1 MTDSSDDD
9 DPFLEP
15 PWLTIAPDH
24 PLSQETPGADRFDL
38 GLRVGP
44 IYDILRHPETRTPL
58 AAAIYGD
65 WGAGKTSAMKWLDG
79 RLRIWNEQ
87 GPPDGK
93 VTVHSVWFY
102 PWKYQTQ
109 EDVWRGL
116 VAQVIIACLDKTN
129 ADAKDYMEAAK
140 RLGAFLGDAFID
152 LVSGVKLSVGLAD
165 AAKADLNLESL
176 EKIRENAKQFVRPE
190 SAYLNA
196 FESAFETW
204 VAKTLGTNERMVVF
218 IDDLDRCL
226 PEVGLKVLEALK
238 LYLNVE
244 GLVFVV
250 GVDREVVEDLVK
262 KHYADLGLKPEKGA
276 SYLAKM
282 FQVEA
287 TVAPSDPQI
296 DVFLDSTLSENPA
309 WRAFEEPEQD
319 IFRGVIRRL
328 AAESP
333 REVKRLVNSALMAGA
348 GARMSAAARGAAAE
362 PITPA
367 QGTQVFLVRK
377 VLETPKYTLG
387 SLVGRDRG
395 TAFFTA
401 WSDAARADETPP
413 TIPVSEDFVKQI
425 KAHHQGRSHPG
436 REPGPDRPERA
447 QELERLLAAYPEPYR
462 ALLAKPSFADLLQ
475 LLGDAALGALMRI
488 PYPEEAAIFGGV
500 AADTTS
506 AGLIR
511 EAIARAL
518 GIKIEE
524 VTPSVYERVTRLDLR
539 DSEVTD
545 LEPLKGLTNLERLY
559 LTGTEVADLEP
570 LKGLTSL
577 QRLYLRGTQVADL
590 EPLEGLTSLQRL
602 YLQGT
607 QVADLEP
614 LQGLTSLKGLDLEHT
629 RVADLESLKG
639 LTSLKGLDLE
649 RTQVADLEPLE
660 GLTSLQ
666 RLDLKGPQ
674 VSDDAVARLQAA
686 LPDLEISR

>member
-1 MTDSSDDD
+1 MTDNSDDN

-38 GLRVGP
+38 GLHIGP
-44 IYDILRHPETRTPL
+44 IYDILRHPETRTPM

-79 RLRIWNEQ
+79 RLRIWNEKAA
-87 GPPDGK
+87 PNGK
-93 VTVHSVWFY
+93 VTVHTVWFY

-116 VAQVIIACLDKTN
+116 VTQVIIACLETTN
-129 ADAKDYMEAAK
+129 ADAKGYMEAA
-140 RLGAFLGDAFID
+140 RDLGTFLGNAFID
-152 LVSGVKLSVGLAD
+152 LVSGVKLSVGLAG
-165 AAKADLNLESL
+165 AAKADLDLKSL
-176 EKIRENAKQFVRPE
+176 QKIKENAKEFVHPE

-204 VAKTLGTNERMVVF
+204 VAKTLGRNERMVVF
-218 IDDLDRCL
+218 IDDLDRCM

-238 LYLNVE
+238 LYLNVP
-244 GLVFVV
+244 GLIFVV

-262 KHYADLGLKPEKGA
+262 KHYEDLGLKSEK
-276 SYLAKM
+276 SVNYLAKM

-309 WRAFEEPEQD
+309 WQAFEAPEQE

-348 GARMSAAARGAAAE
+348 GARMSAAARGATAK

-387 SLVGRDRG
+387 SLVGRDLG

-401 WSDAARADETPP
+401 WSEAARADRAPP
-413 TIPVSEDFVKQI
+413 TISVSEDLVNRI
-425 KAHHQGRSHPG
+425 KEHHQGPEHPG

-447 QELERLLAAYPEPYR
+447 QELERLLAPYPEPYH
-462 ALLAKPSFADLLQ
+462 ALLAKPSFLDLLH
-475 LLGDAALGALMRI
+475 LLADEALGALMRI
-488 PYPEEAAIFGGV
+488 PYPKEAAVFGGT

-506 AGLIR
+506 AGLIH

-518 GIKIEE
+518 RIGIED
-524 VTPSVYERVTRLDLR
+524 VTPSVYARVTELDLGR
-539 DSEVTD
+539 TEVVD
-545 LEPLKGLTNLERLY
+545 LEPLEGLTSLEKLY
-559 LTGTEVADLEP
+559 LEGTQVVNLEP

-577 QRLYLRGTQVADL
+577 QW
-590 EPLEGLTSLQRL
+590 
-602 YLQGT
+602 
-607 QVADLEP
+607 
-614 LQGLTSLKGLDLEHT
+614 LDLEGT
-629 RVADLESLKG
+629 
-639 LTSLKGLDLE
+639 
-649 RTQVADLEPLE
+649 
-660 GLTSLQ
+660 
-666 RLDLKGPQ
+666 Q
-674 VSDDAVARLQAA
+674 VSDDAVARLRVA
-686 LPDLEISR
+686 LPDLEIFR